1 MNQATQTNG
10 QAKDRPTIEKV
21 SELLRQLMKDHFFG
35 EVAITFQN
43 GRPHTVKVHRT
54 YKVDQ
59 L

>member
-21 SELLRQLMKDHFFG
+21 SELLRQLMKDQFFG